1 MYDTD
6 IKIKQ
11 PPLQKTNSNQLLL
24 YTDKQECIDDVKL
37 IHEKVFFITFGS
49 CASHIL
55 PVVHRLTQV
64 DSVFIFCCNN
74 HESLPLIDKY
84 SKIIGIFTN
93 ESDLVQN
100 IQKTA
105 QLIHTQLETLTFMD
119 KNQNSARDLNKDSAK
134 FLWFQIFKHVII
146 NMPRD
151 DQAKKRMIEKCQ
163 EYYHGD
169 IQELQSIKEFDK
181 TYKSSDAIKWYT
193 KDCFLY
199 KLVNIALRTEDIDQ
213 LYTFGFFIADLCSS
227 LAEAHK
233 TMWQDEKERSSS
245 MIIVYRGTII
255 PNHELQ
261 KLKKCELISTN
272 GYLSTSTLPT
282 IAKNFL
288 STYSKRTDKALVL
301 FEIRVDL
308 RLDTVSFAN
317 ISFQS
322 VFSEEQEIL
331 FDLGATFKITAI
343 LYDDDNKIWTVNMSL
358 TDDGVKL
365 ASDYIELNKQEMNE
379 TSVPIL
385 FGKLLN
391 EMGEHKKAYKYFKN
405 LKENIQDNEDIA
417 RIYNGIGHAYHGMK
431 NLEKALE
438 SYNHCYDLLIN
449 NKPPCI
455 KHIARPLNNIGAIY
469 RAKNELDRALE
480 YFERAFDI
488 MKQFPNTY
496 NREIA
501 DTLTN
506 IGSVYYEKKKFD
518 IALDYLTQALD
529 IREKTLPEKHPATGK
544 TLRKIANLYE
554 NLRSLDKALIYYLQ
568 ALDVNV
574 CSLPSDHP
582 SIGSTLSYIDRLY
595 THIRIDEKA
604 EDYLL
609 RALEII
615 EKLPAIHAHTMAKTL
630 SVVCYVYKRK
640 SKYDSVLQ
648 YSFKELAARRKFSPG
663 DHASISRTLNGIA
676 STYEHLD
683 ECNKAFDFF
692 QEELDKNNF
701 YLTPDDPIIKSIF
714 SALADIIEGTGQTE
728 YRLKVWKLIT
738 QADLPHT
745 DDNDSVCHLFKQ
757 QYAREYQLR
766 TLNIPGQ

>member
-1 MYDTD
+1 MLKQRHGGLLDLWKSHFPAEHSFFVADKIVAVEPLQNLIYDEILSTNFSNKEGIIIVMYDTD

-37 IHEKVFFITFGS
+37 IHEKVFFITSGS

-105 QLIHTQLETLTFMD
+105 QLIHIQLETLTFMD

-233 TMWQDEKERSSS
+233 T
-245 MIIVYRGTII
+245 I
-255 PNHELQ
+255 
-261 KLKKCELISTN
+261 
-272 GYLSTSTLPT
+272 
-282 IAKNFL
+282 
-288 STYSKRTDKALVL
+288 
-301 FEIRVDL
+301 
-308 RLDTVSFAN
+308 
-317 ISFQS
+317 

-449 NKPPCI
+449 NKPP
-455 KHIARPLNNIGAIY
+455 Y
-469 RAKNELDRALE
+469 RALE